1 MQDALIISHTS
12 INSGEPMTGGIKT
25 PNTPRLTVSNVTFVN
40 FNLSSTSC
48 LRACSHC
55 KVFQG
60 GFQVWFERVKF
71 LGGSEARKT
80 SFQWEHEVDLCM
92 YVPFAVLILCTEVLA
107 HCSIVPIIMGKT
119 IYTEPF
125 VCLLFVVFCFVCL
138 FCLFVCFLFFSLYA
152 CTHCQHSNRIRFSS
166 QESPL
171 RNLPQ

>member
-92 YVPFAVLILCTEVLA
+92 HVPFAVLILCTEVLA
-107 HCSIVPIIMGKT
+107 HCSIHIVPIIMGKT
-119 IYTEPF
+119 IYTE
-125 VCLLFVVFCFVCL
+125 LFVCL
-138 FCLFVCFLFFSLYA
+138 FVCLFFFFVYMH
-152 CTHCQHSNRIRFSS
+152 T
-166 QESPL
+166 
-171 RNLPQ
+171 LPAQQSDQVF